1 MHVYVPYTDYCDGI
15 RFKTPC
21 IHTYTYIAYTYASSC
36 HALICNVTFGF
47 KRAPANRNR
56 RRTRG
61 LLKTIA
67 CTMRRAHMS
76 GALKAGTARGSL
88 SLSSSPR
95 SLSLRPPTA
104 DVRRINIHYTTAAER
119 IARGG
124 EERWSCIRSSAK
136 RKIVSLLLLLPP
148 IVHKPDPSGI
158 ENKIHQNIIT
168 ILHGENCGVW
178 PK

>member
-1 MHVYVPYTDYCDGI
+1 MGSSHWVHVYVPYSDYCDGI

-21 IHTYTYIAYTYASSC
+21 IHTYTYIAYAYASSC

-76 GALKAGTARGSL
+76 GALKAGTARESL

-95 SLSLRPPTA
+95 SLSLRPPAA

-119 IARGG
+119 IAP
-124 EERWSCIRSSAK
+124 RWWGA
-136 RKIVSLLLLLPP
+136 VVVHPLLG
-148 IVHKPDPSGI
+148 KT
-158 ENKIHQNIIT
+158 ENRVFTVIIT
-168 ILHGENCGVW
+168 ADRT
-178 PK
+178 